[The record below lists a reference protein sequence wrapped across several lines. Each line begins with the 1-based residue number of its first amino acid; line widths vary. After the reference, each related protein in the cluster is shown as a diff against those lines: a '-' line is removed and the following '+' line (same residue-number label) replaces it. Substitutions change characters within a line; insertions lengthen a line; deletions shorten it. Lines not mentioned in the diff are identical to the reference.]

1 MKRHVM
7 LLAVFSVLGFF
18 GAGCG
23 PATDDPAPQAGDP
36 TTEQL
41 PPDEAASDNDR
52 PVEQLARNCQ
62 TTCSGV
68 TATGESCSVVGF
80 GSTTFLGGCTKAC
93 RFARA
98 DADANASSYGC
109 QLTTCSDVCR

>member
-1 MKRHVM
+1 MMRHVM
-7 LLAVFSVLGFF
+7 LLAVFAVLGSFS
-18 GAGCG
+18 AGCG
-23 PATDDPAPQAGDP
+23 PATDDPAPETGAP

-41 PPDEAASDNDR
+41 PSEEATPDDGE
-52 PVEQLARNCQ
+52 VTQMARNCQ

-68 TATGESCSVVGF
+68 KATGESCSVIGF

-98 DADANASSYGC
+98 DADANASSSGC
-109 QLTTCSDVCR
+109 ILSTCSDVCR